1 MKMFNFNF
9 NFSLFQRD
17 NKQENNIA
25 INAEIQASID
35 YIKNDFNEGKFKEAI
50 NFLDKLI
57 IENEK
62 IKQNKYYLLVLKI
75 DFLRQFRKYDEFEEN
90 LTFIEKSEDYKP
102 YHDNKLK
109 ELKLTLLSMKQD
121 ISFFEFSKQL
131 RIDTPNSKPQGYFNL
146 VFYMNSGDLEKAKEI
161 FDEEIK
167 NKDYEKQ
174 LYLLGGH
181 IYSIL
186 YKYGDEESFEKA
198 DYYYKKALDESE
210 INYLD
215 KFIIQTFYGTDNI
228 NHFLMK
234 KSCVDFEV
242 LREYENFLI
251 NIFENKEYFS
261 EEYIFSLLES
271 YINIL
276 LILDKQE
283 KYFEIY
289 EQYKEQL
296 PIRNYFQY
304 CEVKNIVYSHADIQ
318 EHLKSKFDLQDLLIY
333 CSFVKN
339 KSIEEIKQVINF
351 LNNNKNYIYEN
362 AFVLYC
368 FVSGYIST
376 NKKLNI
382 SIEKYLEENKHK
394 EIDSLLAY
402 MEYQLYLSKQID
414 SKDINKLLEFCNDC
428 IYPKLIDAIKILL
441 RLRRTEYL
449 KLALFKEN
457 EFEGIIYKTLKIC
470 ENDKDLLFDT
480 FHQFVEQIQNKDN
493 LNFILGR
500 IYSKYNKLNI
510 AFNYFYN
517 EYKNSKNINAMFEV
531 LNTAHFIYSNSGEKF
546 EYQKQKEVFTSIL
559 AEVYNFEIKN
569 LLFLLGYEITLLQS
583 TSNILPIL
591 NQKLLEQDIN
601 KLDNNLKINLSNIF
615 MQTEFNQ
622 TNYQCIFLCN
632 DNLCLEKDGI
642 TYVKNN
648 YNILDENQKNYG
660 FRIIDENDFFLKI
673 SDNNF
678 VKSSLFHRI
687 VGPFA
692 FRCDNPMFIPITI
705 DKTKKEP
712 FEDLFKFIENQTNN
726 TKDLFQRYS
735 DGKEI
740 GLFPL
745 SQSNYKNYFEL
756 IPFLLK
762 SNIHN
767 FNSGKINYKD
777 KSINTILTFSS
788 IIFLNHIGYLE
799 KVLERKDVFIQ
810 RTVINWLREYL
821 ISLDVTK
828 MPIKFDYIEDSKP
841 VFYSNTKEE
850 VEEFKI
856 SIQELIKLILEN
868 CADRIID
875 DHLEIL
881 PIKGSYEIL
890 AKHIGS
896 QEFQAFS
903 FSINKKFQIITE
915 DTIYNMMFDVFK
927 YNKAFISNSLSLL
940 EDILSY
946 EELRDLRISLFL
958 KKYKYVLPEQY
969 ILNLITYMKNEDIT
983 KLQSK
988 EYELIKIVDNYGWL
1002 DEIKRY
1008 YVNKFNG
1015 KYLKVNLP
1023 VENNFDENIEF
1034 ILQILEN
1041 NHKKVIK

>member
-1 MKMFNFNF
+1 MKMFNL

-17 NKQENNIA
+17 NKQENNIV
-25 INAEIQASID
+25 INAEIQASIEH
-35 YIKNDFNEGKFKEAI
+35 IKNDFNEGKFEEAI

-62 IKQNKYYLLVLKI
+62 IKQNKYYLLLLKI
-75 DFLRQFRKYDEFEEN
+75 DFLRQFRSYEEFEEN
-90 LTFIEKSEDYKP
+90 LTFIEKSDDYKP

-109 ELKLTLLSMKQD
+109 ELKLTLLSMNQD
-121 ISFFEFSKQL
+121 ISFFELSKQL
-131 RIDTPNSKPQGYFNL
+131 RIDTPNSKPQGHFDL
-146 VFYMNSGDLEKAKEI
+146 VFYMNSGELQKAKEI
-161 FDEEIK
+161 FEEEIK
-167 NKDYEKQ
+167 NKDYEKH

-181 IYSIL
+181 IYSTL
-186 YKYGDEESFEKA
+186 YKYGEEESFKKA
-198 DYYYKKALDESE
+198 DYYYKKALEESE

-215 KFIIQTFYGTDNI
+215 KFTIQTFYGTDNI

-242 LREYENFLI
+242 LREYEKFLI
-251 NIFENKEYFS
+251 NIFENKKYFS
-261 EEYIFSLLES
+261 EEYIFSLVES

-304 CEVKNIVYSHADIQ
+304 CEVKNIVCSHTDIQ

-333 CSFVKN
+333 CSSVKN

-351 LNNNKNYIYEN
+351 LNNNENYIYEN

-368 FVSGYIST
+368 FVFGYIST
-376 NKKLNI
+376 NKKLDI
-382 SIEKYLEENKHK
+382 SVEKYLEENKHN
-394 EIDSLLAY
+394 EINFLLAHI
-402 MEYQLYLSKQID
+402 EYQLFLNNPID
-414 SKDINKLLEFCNDC
+414 FKDINKLLEFCDSC
-428 IYPKLIDAIKILL
+428 IYPRLIDAIKVLVKLKRI
-441 RLRRTEYL
+441 EYL
-449 KLALFKEN
+449 QLALLKEN
-457 EFEGIIYKTLKIC
+457 EFEGIIYKILTIC
-470 ENDKDLLFDT
+470 EKDKDLLFDT
-480 FHQFVEQIQNKDN
+480 FHEFVEQIQNKDN

-510 AFNYFYN
+510 AFYYFYN

-559 AEVYNFEIKN
+559 GEVYNFDIKN

-583 TSNILPIL
+583 ASNILPIL

-601 KLDNNLKINLSNIF
+601 RLDNDLKINLSNIF
-615 MQTEFNQ
+615 MQTEFNR
-622 TNYQCIFLCN
+622 TNYQCIFLCS
-632 DNLCLEKDGI
+632 DNLCFEKDGI
-642 TYVKNN
+642 TYVKDN
-648 YNILDENQKNYG
+648 YNILEENQKNYS
-660 FRIIDENDFFLKI
+660 FQLIDDNEYFLKN

-692 FRCDNPMFIPITI
+692 FRCDNPMFIPIKI
-705 DKTKKEP
+705 DETKKEP
-712 FEDLFKFIENQTNN
+712 LEDLFKFMKNQTDN

-735 DGKEI
+735 DGEKI

-745 SQSNYKNYFEL
+745 SQSSYKNYFEL
-756 IPFLLK
+756 IPFLLE
-762 SNIHN
+762 SNKYN
-767 FNSGKINYKD
+767 FNTGKIHYKEE
-777 KSINTILTFSS
+777 SINTILTLSS
-788 IIFLNHIGYLE
+788 MIFLNHVGYLE
-799 KVLERKDVFIQ
+799 KVLQRKDVFIQ
-810 RTVINWLREYL
+810 RTVINWLKEYL
-821 ISLDVTK
+821 VSLDATK
-828 MPIKFDYIEDSKP
+828 MPIKFNYIEDSKP
-841 VFYSNTKEE
+841 IFYSNTEE
-850 VEEFKI
+850 EIEEFKI
-856 SIQELIKLILEN
+856 SIQKLIKLILEN
-868 CADRIID
+868 CTDRIID

-881 PIKGSYEIL
+881 PIKGAYEIL

-903 FSINKKFQIITE
+903 FAINKKFQIITE

-940 EDILSY
+940 EKILSY
-946 EELRDLRISLFL
+946 DELRDLKIRLFS
-958 KKYKYVLPEQY
+958 KKYKYVLSEQNV
-969 ILNLITYMKNEDIT
+969 LNFINLMNKKDISPLIE
-983 KLQSK
+983 K
-988 EYELIKIVDNYGWL
+988 ECELIRIMDNYEWL

-1008 YVNKFNG
+1008 YHNKFGG
-1015 KYLKVNLP
+1015 KYLKIDLP
-1023 VENNFDENIEF
+1023 IKNDFDLNIEF

-1041 NHKKVIK
+1041 KDEKVIGK

>member
-1 MKMFNFNF
+1 MFNFNF

-17 NKQENNIA
+17 NKQENNIT
-25 INAEIQASID
+25 INAEVQASID
-35 YIKNDFNEGKFKEAI
+35 HIKNDFNEGKFEEAI
-50 NFLDKLI
+50 KFLDKLI

-62 IKQNKYYLLVLKI
+62 IKQNKYYLLLLKI

-102 YHDNKLK
+102 YHDKKLK

-121 ISFFEFSKQL
+121 IFFFELSRQL
-131 RIDTPNSKPQGYFNL
+131 RIDTLNSKPQGHFDL
-146 VFYMNSGDLEKAKEI
+146 VFYINSGNLQKAKEI

-167 NKDYEKQ
+167 NENYEKQ

-181 IYSIL
+181 IYSTL
-186 YKYGDEESFEKA
+186 YKYGNEEYFEKA
-198 DYYYKKALDESE
+198 DFYYKKALEESE

-215 KFIIQTFYGTDNI
+215 KFEIERFYGTYNI

-234 KSCVDFEV
+234 KSYVDYEI
-242 LREYENFLI
+242 LKEYRVYLTS
-251 NIFENKEYFS
+251 IFENKKYFN
-261 EEYIFSLLES
+261 EKYIFELLES
-271 YINIL
+271 YMYTL
-276 LILDKQE
+276 LILDDLN
-283 KYFEIY
+283 KYVEVY
-289 EQYKEQL
+289 EEYKEQL
-296 PIRNYFQY
+296 PLRHYFQY
-304 CEVKNIVYSHADIQ
+304 CEVKNIIYSHIEIQ
-318 EHLKSKFDLQDLLIY
+318 KHLKSKFDLQDLLIY
-333 CSFVKN
+333 CSFVKD
-339 KSIEEIKQVINF
+339 KSIEEVTQVISF
-351 LNNNKNYIYEN
+351 LNDNENYIYKD
-362 AFVLYC
+362 AFILNC
-368 FVSGYIST
+368 FVFGHIST
-376 NKKLNI
+376 NKKLDI
-382 SIEKYLEENKHK
+382 SVEKYLEENKHNK
-394 EIDSLLAY
+394 IDFLLAHI
-402 MEYQLYLSKQID
+402 EYQLFLNNSID
-414 SKDINKLLEFCNDC
+414 SKDVNKLLEFCNAC
-428 IYPKLIDAIKILL
+428 IYPRLIDAIKILVKL
-441 RLRRTEYL
+441 KRIEYL
-449 KLALFKEN
+449 QFALDKES
-457 EFEGIIYKTLKIC
+457 EFEGIIYQSLIIC
-470 ENDKDLLFDT
+470 ENDKDLLFDI
-480 FHQFVEQIQNKDN
+480 FHQFVKKIQNKEK

-531 LNTAHFIYSNSGEKF
+531 LNTAYFIYSNSGEKF

-583 TSNILPIL
+583 ASNILPIL

-622 TNYQCIFLCN
+622 TNYQGIFLCN

-712 FEDLFKFIENQTNN
+712 LEDLFKFMENQTNN

-767 FNSGKINYKD
+767 FNAGKINYKD

-810 RTVINWLREYL
+810 RTLINWLREYL

-856 SIQELIKLILEN
+856 LIQKLLKLILEN

-903 FSINKKFQIITE
+903 FAINKKFQIITE
-915 DTIYNMMFDVFK
+915 DTIYNMMFDVFN

-940 EDILSY
+940 EDIVSY
-946 EELRDLRISLFL
+946 EELRDLKISLFS
-958 KKYKYVLPEQY
+958 KKYRYVLSEQNV
-969 ILNLITYMKNEDIT
+969 LNLIAFMNKDDIS
-983 KLQSK
+983 KLVEE
-988 EYELIKIVDNYGWL
+988 EYELIRIMDNYGWL
-1002 DEIKRY
+1002 NEIKRY
-1008 YVNKFNG
+1008 YFNKFKG
-1015 KYLKVNLP
+1015 KYLKVYLP
-1023 VENNFDENIEF
+1023 FENNFDVNIDF
-1034 ILQILEN
+1034 ILEILKNKNE
-1041 NHKKVIK
+1041 KLIGK

>member
-1 MKMFNFNF
+1 M
-9 NFSLFQRD
+9 
-17 NKQENNIA
+17 
-25 INAEIQASID
+25 
-35 YIKNDFNEGKFKEAI
+35 
-50 NFLDKLI
+50 
-57 IENEK
+57 
-62 IKQNKYYLLVLKI
+62 
-75 DFLRQFRKYDEFEEN
+75 
-90 LTFIEKSEDYKP
+90 
-102 YHDNKLK
+102 
-109 ELKLTLLSMKQD
+109 
-121 ISFFEFSKQL
+121 
-131 RIDTPNSKPQGYFNL
+131 
-146 VFYMNSGDLEKAKEI
+146 
-161 FDEEIK
+161 
-167 NKDYEKQ
+167 
-174 LYLLGGH
+174 
-181 IYSIL
+181 
-186 YKYGDEESFEKA
+186 
-198 DYYYKKALDESE
+198 
-210 INYLD
+210 
-215 KFIIQTFYGTDNI
+215 
-228 NHFLMK
+228 
-234 KSCVDFEV
+234 
-242 LREYENFLI
+242 
-251 NIFENKEYFS
+251 
-261 EEYIFSLLES
+261 
-271 YINIL
+271 
-276 LILDKQE
+276 
-283 KYFEIY
+283 
-289 EQYKEQL
+289 
-296 PIRNYFQY
+296 
-304 CEVKNIVYSHADIQ
+304 
-318 EHLKSKFDLQDLLIY
+318 
-333 CSFVKN
+333 
-339 KSIEEIKQVINF
+339 
-351 LNNNKNYIYEN
+351 
-362 AFVLYC
+362 
-368 FVSGYIST
+368 
-376 NKKLNI
+376 
-382 SIEKYLEENKHK
+382 
-394 EIDSLLAY
+394 
-402 MEYQLYLSKQID
+402 
-414 SKDINKLLEFCNDC
+414 
-428 IYPKLIDAIKILL
+428 
-441 RLRRTEYL
+441 
-449 KLALFKEN
+449 
-457 EFEGIIYKTLKIC
+457 
-470 ENDKDLLFDT
+470 
-480 FHQFVEQIQNKDN
+480 
-493 LNFILGR
+493 
-500 IYSKYNKLNI
+500 
-510 AFNYFYN
+510 
-517 EYKNSKNINAMFEV
+517 
-531 LNTAHFIYSNSGEKF
+531 
-546 EYQKQKEVFTSIL
+546 
-559 AEVYNFEIKN
+559 
-569 LLFLLGYEITLLQS
+569 
-583 TSNILPIL
+583 
-591 NQKLLEQDIN
+591 
-601 KLDNNLKINLSNIF
+601 
-615 MQTEFNQ
+615 
-622 TNYQCIFLCN
+622 
-632 DNLCLEKDGI
+632 
-642 TYVKNN
+642 
-648 YNILDENQKNYG
+648 
-660 FRIIDENDFFLKI
+660 
-673 SDNNF
+673 
-678 VKSSLFHRI
+678 
-687 VGPFA
+687 
-692 FRCDNPMFIPITI
+692 
-705 DKTKKEP
+705 
-712 FEDLFKFIENQTNN
+712 
-726 TKDLFQRYS
+726 
-735 DGKEI
+735 
-740 GLFPL
+740 

>member
-1 MKMFNFNF
+1 MINLIKNF
-9 NFSLFQRD
+9 FQVGH
-17 NKQENNIA
+17 NTQNISNIT
-25 INAEIQASID
+25 INAKIQASIEH
-35 YIKNDFNEGKFKEAI
+35 IKNDFNEGKFKEAI
-50 NFLDKLI
+50 NFLNKLI

-62 IKQNKYYLLVLKI
+62 IKQNKYYLLLLKI

-90 LTFIEKSEDYKP
+90 LIFIETSDDYKP
-102 YHDNKLK
+102 YHDKKLK

-121 ISFFEFSKQL
+121 ISFFELSKQL
-131 RIDTPNSKPQGYFNL
+131 IIDTPNSKPQGHFDL
-146 VFYMNSGDLEKAKEI
+146 VFYMNSGNLQKAKEI

-198 DYYYKKALDESE
+198 DYYYKKALEESE
-210 INYLD
+210 INYID

-234 KSCVDFEV
+234 KSCVDFEI

-339 KSIEEIKQVINF
+339 KSIDEIKQVINF
-351 LNNNKNYIYEN
+351 LNNNENYIYEN

-368 FVSGYIST
+368 FVLGYIST

-382 SIEKYLEENKHK
+382 SVEKYLEENKHK

-402 MEYQLYLSKQID
+402 IEYQLYSSKQID

-428 IYPKLIDAIKILL
+428 IYTKLIDVIKILI

-449 KLALFKEN
+449 QLALFKEN

-493 LNFILGR
+493 LNFILGK

-559 AEVYNFEIKN
+559 AEVYNFNIKN
-569 LLFLLGYEITLLQS
+569 LLFLLSYEITLLQS
-583 TSNILPIL
+583 ASNILPIL
-591 NQKLLEQDIN
+591 NQRLLGQDIN
-601 KLDNNLKINLSNIF
+601 KLDNKLKINLSNIF
-615 MQTEFNQ
+615 MQTEFNK

-642 TYVKNN
+642 TYVKDN
-648 YNILDENQKNYG
+648 YNILEENQKNYS
-660 FRIIDENDFFLKI
+660 FKLINDNDFFLKI
-673 SDNNF
+673 SDSNF

-687 VGPFA
+687 VGTFA
-692 FRCDNPMFIPITI
+692 FRCDNPMFRPIKI
-705 DKTKKEP
+705 DETKKEP
-712 FEDLFKFIENQTNN
+712 LEDLFKFIKNQTDN

-735 DGKEI
+735 DGKKI

-745 SQSNYKNYFEL
+745 SKSSYKNYFEL
-756 IPFLLK
+756 IPFLLE
-762 SNIHN
+762 SNKYN
-767 FNSGKINYKD
+767 FNAGKIHYKEE
-777 KSINTILTFSS
+777 SINIILTLSS
-788 IIFLNHIGYLE
+788 MIFLNYVGYLE
-799 KVLERKDVFIQ
+799 KVLQRKDVFIQ
-810 RTVINWLREYL
+810 RTVINWLKEYL
-821 ISLDVTK
+821 VSFDVTK
-828 MPIKFDYIEDSKP
+828 MPIKFNYIEDSKH
-841 VFYSNTKEE
+841 VFYSNTGQE
-850 VEEFKI
+850 VEEFRI

-868 CADRIID
+868 CTDRIID

-881 PIKGSYEIL
+881 PIKGAYEIL

-915 DTIYNMMFDVFK
+915 DTIYNMLFDVFK

-946 EELRDLRISLFL
+946 EELRDLKISLFS
-958 KKYKYVLPEQY
+958 KKYKYILPEQY
-969 ILNLITYMKNEDIT
+969 ILNLITYIKNEDIT
-983 KLQSK
+983 TLHYK
-988 EYELIKIVDNYGWL
+988 EYELIKIADNYGWL
-1002 DEIKRY
+1002 KEIKRY
-1008 YVNKFNG
+1008 YFNKFGG
-1015 KYLKVNLP
+1015 KYLKTNLP
-1023 VENNFDENIEF
+1023 IKNDFDMNIEF

-1041 NHKKVIK
+1041 KDENLIGK

>member
-1 MKMFNFNF
+1 MFNF

-17 NKQENNIA
+17 NKQENNIV
-25 INAEIQASID
+25 INAEIQASIEH
-35 YIKNDFNEGKFKEAI
+35 IKNDFNEGKFEEAI

-62 IKQNKYYLLVLKI
+62 IKQNKYYLILLKI

-90 LTFIEKSEDYKP
+90 LTFIERSDDYKS

-109 ELKLTLLSMKQD
+109 ELKLTLLSMNQD
-121 ISFFEFSKQL
+121 ISFFELSKEL
-131 RIDTPNSKPQGYFNL
+131 RIDTPNSKPQGHFDL
-146 VFYMNSGDLEKAKEI
+146 VFYMNSGELQKAKEI
-161 FDEEIK
+161 FEEEIK
-167 NKDYEKQ
+167 NNNYEKH

-181 IYSIL
+181 IYSTL
-186 YKYGDEESFEKA
+186 YKYGDEESFKKA
-198 DYYYKKALDESE
+198 DYYYKKALEDSE
-210 INYLD
+210 LNYLD
-215 KFIIQTFYGTDNI
+215 KFAIQTFYGTDNI
-228 NHFLMK
+228 NYFLMK

-261 EEYIFSLLES
+261 EEYIFSLVES

-304 CEVKNIVYSHADIQ
+304 CEVKNIVYSHTDIQ
-318 EHLKSKFDLQDLLIY
+318 EHLKSKFDLQDLLMY
-333 CSFVKN
+333 CSLVKN
-339 KSIEEIKQVINF
+339 KSVEEIKQVINF
-351 LNNNKNYIYEN
+351 LNNNENYIYEN

-376 NKKLNI
+376 NKKLDI
-382 SIEKYLEENKHK
+382 SVEKYLEENKYK
-394 EIDSLLAY
+394 GIDSLLAY

-428 IYPKLIDAIKILL
+428 IYPRLIDAIKFLL

-449 KLALFKEN
+449 QLALFKEN

-493 LNFILGR
+493 LNCILGR

-559 AEVYNFEIKN
+559 GEVYNFDIKN

-583 TSNILPIL
+583 ASNILPIL
-591 NQKLLEQDIN
+591 NQRLLGQDIN

-642 TYVKNN
+642 TYVKDN
-648 YNILDENQKNYG
+648 YNILEENQKNYS
-660 FRIIDENDFFLKI
+660 FKLIDDNDFFLKI

-692 FRCDNPMFIPITI
+692 FRCDNPMFIPIKI
-705 DKTKKEP
+705 DETKKEP
-712 FEDLFKFIENQTNN
+712 LEDLFKFMKNQTDN

-735 DGKEI
+735 DGEKI

-745 SQSNYKNYFEL
+745 SQSSYKNYFEL
-756 IPFLLK
+756 IPFLLE
-762 SNIHN
+762 SNKYN
-767 FNSGKINYKD
+767 FNAGKIHYKEE
-777 KSINTILTFSS
+777 SINIILTLSS
-788 IIFLNHIGYLE
+788 MIFLNHVGYLE
-799 KVLERKDVFIQ
+799 KVLQRKDVFIQ
-810 RTVINWLREYL
+810 RTVINWLKEYL
-821 ISLDVTK
+821 VSLDATK
-828 MPIKFDYIEDSKP
+828 MPIKFNYIEDSKP
-841 VFYSNTKEE
+841 VFYSNTGEE
-850 VEEFKI
+850 IEEFKI
-856 SIQELIKLILEN
+856 SIQKLIKLILEN
-868 CADRIID
+868 CTDRIID

-881 PIKGSYEIL
+881 PIKGAYEIL

-903 FSINKKFQIITE
+903 FAINKNFQIITE

-927 YNKAFISNSLSLL
+927 YNKVFISNSLSLL

-946 EELRDLRISLFL
+946 DELRDLQISLFL
-958 KKYKYVLPEQY
+958 KKYKYVLFEEDV
-969 ILNLITYMKNEDIT
+969 LNLITFMKENDISQLV
-983 KLQSK
+983 KK
-988 EYELIKIVDNYGWL
+988 ECELIKIMDNYGWL
-1002 DEIKRY
+1002 KEIKRY
-1008 YVNKFNG
+1008 YFNKFGG
-1015 KYLKVNLP
+1015 KYLKTNLP
-1023 VENNFDENIEF
+1023 IKNDFDMNIEF

-1041 NHKKVIK
+1041 KDEKHIGE

>member
-1 MKMFNFNF
+1 MINLIKNFLQIGN
-9 NFSLFQRD
+9 NTQI
-17 NKQENNIA
+17 NNII
-25 INAEIQASID
+25 INSDVKASIEH
-35 YIKNDFNEGKFKEAI
+35 IKNDFNEGKFEEAI
-50 NFLDKLI
+50 KFLDKLI

-62 IKQNKYYLLVLKI
+62 IKQNKYYLLLLKI
-75 DFLRQFRKYDEFEEN
+75 DFLRQFGSYEEFEEN
-90 LTFIEKSEDYKP
+90 LTFIEKSDDYKP

-109 ELKLTLLSMKQD
+109 ELKLALLSMNRD
-121 ISFFEFSKQL
+121 VSFFELSKQL
-131 RIDTPNSKPQGYFNL
+131 RIDTPNSKPQGHFDL
-146 VFYMNSGDLEKAKEI
+146 VFYMNSGELQKAKEI
-161 FDEEIK
+161 FEEEIK
-167 NKDYEKQ
+167 NKDYEKH

-181 IYSIL
+181 IYSTL
-186 YKYGDEESFEKA
+186 YKYGEKESFKKA
-198 DYYYKKALDESE
+198 DYYYKKALEESE

-215 KFIIQTFYGTDNI
+215 KFAIQIFYGTHNI
-228 NHFLMK
+228 NHFLMN

-261 EEYIFSLLES
+261 EEYIFSLVES

-304 CEVKNIVYSHADIQ
+304 CEIKNIACSHTYIQ

-333 CSFVKN
+333 CSLVKN
-339 KSIEEIKQVINF
+339 KSLDEIKQVINF
-351 LNNNKNYIYEN
+351 LNNNENYIYKD
-362 AFVLYC
+362 AFILYC

-376 NKKLNI
+376 SKKLDI
-382 SIEKYLEENKHK
+382 SVEKYLEENKYK
-394 EIDSLLAY
+394 VIDSLLAY

-414 SKDINKLLEFCNDC
+414 SKDIDKLLEFCNDC
-428 IYPKLIDAIKILL
+428 IYHRLIDTIKFLQ

-449 KLALFKEN
+449 QLALFKEN
-457 EFEGIIYKTLKIC
+457 EFEGIIYETLIIC

-480 FHQFVEQIQNKDN
+480 FHEFVEQIQNKDN

-517 EYKNSKNINAMFEV
+517 EYKNSKNINAMLEV
-531 LNTAHFIYSNSGEKF
+531 LNTAYFIYSNSGEKF
-546 EYQKQKEVFTSIL
+546 EYQKQKEVFNSIL

-569 LLFLLGYEITLLQS
+569 LLFLLSYEITLLQS
-583 TSNILPIL
+583 VSNILPIL
-591 NQKLLEQDIN
+591 NQKLLEQDIS
-601 KLDNNLKINLSNIF
+601 KLDNDLKINLSNIF
-615 MQTEFNQ
+615 IQTEFIS
-622 TNYQCIFLCN
+622 NYKDLFLKG
-632 DNLCLEKDGI
+632 DNLCFVKDGI
-642 TYVKNN
+642 SYVKNN
-648 YNILDENQKNYG
+648 YDILEENQNNYG
-660 FRIIDENDFFLKI
+660 FRLIDDNDFFLKI
-673 SDNNF
+673 SDDNF

-687 VGPFA
+687 VGPFV

-705 DKTKKEP
+705 DETKKEP
-712 FEDLFKFIENQTNN
+712 LEDLFKFMKNQTDN

-767 FNSGKINYKD
+767 FNAGKINYKD

-788 IIFLNHIGYLE
+788 IVFLNHIGYLE
-799 KVLERKDVFIQ
+799 KVLKRKDVFIQ
-810 RTVINWLREYL
+810 RTLINWLREYL

-828 MPIKFDYIEDSKP
+828 MPIKFDYIEDPKP
-841 VFYSNTKEE
+841 VFYRNTKEE
-850 VEEFKI
+850 IEEFKI
-856 SIQELIKLILEN
+856 SIQKLIKLILEN

-903 FSINKKFQIITE
+903 FAINKKFQIITE

-927 YNKAFISNSLSLL
+927 YNKSFISNSLSLL

-946 EELRDLRISLFL
+946 EELRDLRISLFS
-958 KKYKYVLPEQY
+958 KKYKYVFPEQY
-969 ILNLITYMKNEDIT
+969 ILSLVTYMKNEDIT
-983 KLQSK
+983 TLQSK
-988 EYELIKIVDNYGWL
+988 EYELIRIVDNYGWL
-1002 DEIKRY
+1002 EEIKRY
-1008 YVNKFNG
+1008 YVNKFSG
-1015 KYLKVNLP
+1015 KYVKVNLP
-1023 VENNFDENIEF
+1023 VENNFDVNIEF

-1041 NHKKVIK
+1041 NDKKRLLSK

>member
-678 VKSSLFHRI
+678 VKSSLF
-687 VGPFA
+687 
-692 FRCDNPMFIPITI
+692 
-705 DKTKKEP
+705 
-712 FEDLFKFIENQTNN
+712 IE
-726 TKDLFQRYS
+726 
-735 DGKEI
+735 
-740 GLFPL
+740 
-745 SQSNYKNYFEL
+745 
-756 IPFLLK
+756 
-762 SNIHN
+762 
-767 FNSGKINYKD
+767 
-777 KSINTILTFSS
+777 
-788 IIFLNHIGYLE
+788 
-799 KVLERKDVFIQ
+799 
-810 RTVINWLREYL
+810 
-821 ISLDVTK
+821 
-828 MPIKFDYIEDSKP
+828 
-841 VFYSNTKEE
+841 
-850 VEEFKI
+850 
-856 SIQELIKLILEN
+856 
-868 CADRIID
+868 
-875 DHLEIL
+875 
-881 PIKGSYEIL
+881 
-890 AKHIGS
+890 
-896 QEFQAFS
+896 
-903 FSINKKFQIITE
+903 
-915 DTIYNMMFDVFK
+915 
-927 YNKAFISNSLSLL
+927 
-940 EDILSY
+940 
-946 EELRDLRISLFL
+946 
-958 KKYKYVLPEQY
+958 
-969 ILNLITYMKNEDIT
+969 
-983 KLQSK
+983 
-988 EYELIKIVDNYGWL
+988 
-1002 DEIKRY
+1002 
-1008 YVNKFNG
+1008 
-1015 KYLKVNLP
+1015 
-1023 VENNFDENIEF
+1023 
-1034 ILQILEN
+1034 
-1041 NHKKVIK
+1041 